1 LNPSE
6 ADLQKYENL
15 ERDIMPDWW
24 NAVSNKL
31 ELIVL
36 FYKVKGDK
44 KTKTGILVEILDS
57 FIQENKVVE
66 TVERYFTR

>member
-1 LNPSE
+1 MNPSE

-44 KTKTGILVEILDS
+44 KTKTGILVEILDR
-57 FIQENKVVE
+57 FIKENKVVE

>member
-1 LNPSE
+1 
-6 ADLQKYENL
+6 
-15 ERDIMPDWW
+15 MPNWW